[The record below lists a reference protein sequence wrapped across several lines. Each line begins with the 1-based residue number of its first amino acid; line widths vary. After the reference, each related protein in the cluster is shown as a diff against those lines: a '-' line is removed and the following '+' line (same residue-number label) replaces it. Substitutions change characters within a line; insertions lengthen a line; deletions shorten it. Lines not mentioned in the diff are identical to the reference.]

1 MKGKLVKQSIS
12 IKKRKKLE
20 HKMITIFENDMKS
33 VPAGFRRMLA
43 DDLVS
48 AFESRV
54 DALNQAQTGLQV
66 MAITKGD
73 VQVETVKIRNLY

>member
-12 IKKRKKLE
+12 NKKRKELGNKII
-20 HKMITIFENDMKS
+20 KIFEYDMQS
-33 VPAGFRRMLA
+33 VAVGFRRMLA

-54 DALNQAQTGLQV
+54 DALNQAQANLQF
-66 MAITKGD
+66 MMITEGD
-73 VQVETVKIRNLY
+73 VQVETFKTRNLY